1 MHIMRIAHYLA
12 EKRVHPLFLIVLL
25 TALGVGGST
34 MLGALAGYGCR
45 NTVSRFSGEIVMSFA
60 AGVMLSAAVAGLIL
74 PSLESGGLW
83 AVPVTTAGILCG
95 GLFLLLLERLAQR
108 MQRLSGLHRQDDPQR
123 AAQTS
128 RVLLF
133 VAAMAIHNLPEGLA
147 AGVGFGTEDIPRA
160 LAIAGGIAVQ
170 NLPEGMVLIA
180 PMLQVGISPRRTLLL
195 AMSTGVVE
203 IAGTLLGY
211 GAVSLSAAILPFLL
225 AFAGGTMLYIICQD
239 MIPENGGQHRSTA
252 ALLAG
257 FCFMLA
263 MDFYLG

>member
-1 MHIMRIAHYLA
+1 MRIAHHFT

-25 TALGVGGST
+25 TALGVGGAT
-34 MLGALAGYGCR
+34 MLGALGGYCCR
-45 NTVSRFSGEIVMSFA
+45 GAADRLGGEAVMSFA
-60 AGVMLSAAVAGLIL
+60 AGVMLSAAVVGLIL

-95 GLFLLLLERLAQR
+95 ALFLLLLEQLATR
-108 MQRLSGLHRQDDPQR
+108 MQRLSGLGSGDDPAR
-123 AAQTS
+123 TS

-147 AGVGFGTEDIPRA
+147 AGVGFGTEDVPRA
-160 LAIAGGIAVQ
+160 LAIAGGIAIQ

-180 PMLQVGISPRRTLLL
+180 PMLQVGISPRRTLAL

-203 IAGTLLGY
+203 ILGTLLGY

-225 AFAGGTMLYIICQD
+225 AFAGGTMLCIICGD
-239 MIPENGGQHRSTA
+239 MLPAGTKRSSTA
-252 ALLAG
+252 ALLLG

>member
-1 MHIMRIAHYLA
+1 M
-12 EKRVHPLFLIVLL
+12 FLIVLL
-25 TALGVGGST
+25 TALGVGGAT
-34 MLGALAGYGCR
+34 MLGALGGYCCR
-45 NTVSRFSGEIVMSFA
+45 GAASRLGGETVMSFA
-60 AGVMLSAAVAGLIL
+60 AGVMLSAAVVGLIL
-74 PSLESGGLW
+74 PSLEGGGLW

-95 GLFLLLLERLAQR
+95 ALFLLLLERLAAR
-108 MQRLSGLHRQDDPQR
+108 MQRLSGLGSRDDPAQ
-123 AAQTS
+123 AAQAS

-147 AGVGFGTEDIPRA
+147 AGVGFGTEDVPRA
-160 LAIAGGIAVQ
+160 LAIAGGIAIQ

-180 PMLQVGISPRRTLLL
+180 PMLQVGISPRRTLAL

-203 IAGTLLGY
+203 ILGTLLGY

-225 AFAGGTMLYIICQD
+225 AFAGGTMLCIICGD
-239 MIPENGGQHRSTA
+239 MLPAGKERTSTA
-252 ALLAG
+252 ALLLG